1 MWYFDAWAV
10 KDGLAFVSE
19 RTPDNITSE
28 STVFLSVPDL
38 EPVPLGRISTAL
50 RATRANFQD
59 GFRDANGE
67 EFGFDNLAQV
77 REVIRRAY
85 LASGLGPVG
94 AAEVPIPQD
103 PFLRD
108 YERPPFILEP
118 PSDSG
123 GAYYERRVT
132 ELLDK
137 GQAKDWQDCSSLQY
151 PEPRFQFL
159 KKLHETGA
167 ARELY
172 PYVRAFA
179 EATLIECARRFARN
193 FHLPSERQLLRR
205 WVGLLGTLGLWD
217 GWEDLRYFLETSGIG
232 SFVYLML
239 EPYHFYERYA
249 AYPAW
254 EWREVSTDFRGQKQL
269 LFRIPCPLRSTWHQ
283 KIRVLS
289 DKLLLP
295 LTDRE
300 YFSVNKHLPEFVPLL
315 LCSMVVT
322 ADPSISSGVREML
335 PLDRHRIVGRAFRW
349 LSHELPI
356 VELPSDVEE
365 QLSTYAWDRLG

>member
-19 RTPDNITSE
+19 RPPDAITSE

-59 GFRDANGE
+59 GFRDQNSE
-67 EFGFDNLAQV
+67 ELGFDNLAQV

-94 AAEVPIPQD
+94 AAEAPIPQD

-108 YERPPFILEP
+108 YERPPFIPEQ
-118 PSDSG
+118 PSETG
-123 GAYYERRVT
+123 GAYYERRVAQ
-132 ELLDK
+132 LLHE

-151 PEPRFQFL
+151 SEPRLQFL

-179 EATLIECARRFARN
+179 EATLIECARRFAQS
-193 FHLPSERQLLRR
+193 FHKPAERQLLQE
-205 WVGLLGTLGLWD
+205 WMVILGALGLWND
-217 GWEDLRYFLETSGIG
+217 WGDFAHFLESSGI
-232 SFVYLML
+232 SNFIYLVL
-239 EPYHFYERYA
+239 DSRQLYEPYA
-249 AYPAW
+249 PYPTW
-254 EWREVSTDFRGQKQL
+254 GWRGTSTDFRGQKQL
-269 LFRIPCPLRSTWHQ
+269 LFRIPCPLRSFWHQ
-283 KIRVLS
+283 GIRVLS

-295 LTDRE
+295 LTDRD
-300 YFSVNKHLPEFVPLL
+300 YFSVNNHLPEFVPLL
-315 LCSMVVT
+315 LCTMVVVV
-322 ADPSISSGVREML
+322 DHSLSPGVLEML
-335 PLDRHRIVGRAFRW
+335 PLNRHRIIGRAFRW
-349 LSHELPI
+349 LSHELP
-356 VELPSDVEE
+356 VLELPPKVEE
-365 QLSTYAWDRLG
+365 QLTKYAWDRLG